1 LTVRGNPARIH
12 LSGGK
17 AKRRGSRQVAP
28 RRTRPAGLAFEGLI
42 VNLGEE
48 GPAAGR
54 DPQAAAARVAAL
66 CQATLGGEW
75 RARALG
81 PGAADFLA
89 QPVQRKRVQ
98 PGPAWEMVAKLRARR
113 EVFDAEPA
121 FRLPGLPVVPRE
133 GAELTGA
140 RIARSAVLPE
150 THLPESDDCEWSVKM
165 SRAREAWARSET
177 TPGAGARGA
186 GIVIAHPDTGYTAH
200 PEFFDPARL
209 LVGES
214 FDFLAGT
221 PDASDPLAGEH
232 PGHGTST
239 GSVIMSDAGPP
250 PGAAAFVT
258 GIAPQAS
265 LVPLRVSDSVIHFS
279 YANLC
284 AALYY
289 AVEHDYHVVS
299 MSLGGPWGSGAL
311 ERAIRHAV
319 GDGLVLIAASGNY
332 WPWVVYPAKYDEVIA
347 VAACNAR
354 EEVWQHAT
362 TGAAVDVT
370 APGESVWR
378 AHTKGPGDFAVARG
392 SGTSY
397 ATATTA
403 GICALWLAHFGR
415 ANLIARYGAARI
427 AAVFKEQL
435 MTHGVRTPRGW
446 PTEECGAGIA
456 NADAL
461 LAAPL
466 PATAIAGSMRRLRI
480 RPAPRVD
487 NDVDVV
493 ASYFPDADPG
503 RVRRAL
509 MQLFGTDERRLAAVL
524 GEVGDELTFHLAT
537 DPGLRAALVG
547 GARVAARRGLLP
559 AARSL
564 AGASRTLRARLAK
577 R

>member
-1 LTVRGNPARIH
+1 MPRPTVRP
-12 LSGGK
+12 
-17 AKRRGSRQVAP
+17 
-28 RRTRPAGLAFEGLI
+28 GLQFEGLI
-42 VNLGEE
+42 VNAGD
-48 GPAAGR
+48 AGR
-54 DPQAAAARVAAL
+54 DPHATAARVAAL
-66 CQATLGGEW
+66 CGATLGGQW
-75 RARALG
+75 RAQPLG
-81 PGAADFLA
+81 AGAADFLA
-89 QPVQRKRVQ
+89 QPVLRRRVQ

-121 FRLPGLPVVPRE
+121 FRVPGLPVAPRQ
-133 GAELTGA
+133 GARVTGA
-140 RIARSAVLPE
+140 RLARSALVPE
-150 THLPESDDCEWSVKM
+150 KHLPESDDCEWSVKM
-165 SRAREAWARSET
+165 CRAREAWARSDAK
-177 TPGAGARGA
+177 PGAVARGA
-186 GIVIAHPDTGYTAH
+186 GIVVAHPDTGYTEH
-200 PEFFDPARL
+200 PEIFDPARL

-214 FDFLAGT
+214 FDFIVGTAG
-221 PDASDPLAGEH
+221 ALDPLEGEN
-232 PGHGTST
+232 PSHGTST
-239 GSVIMSDAGPP
+239 GSVIMSSAGPP

-258 GIAPQAS
+258 GIAPGVS

-289 AVEHDYHVVS
+289 AVAHGYHVVS

-319 GDGLVLIAASGNY
+319 DSGLVLIAASGNY

-354 EEVWQHAT
+354 EKVWQHAT

-378 AHTKGPGDFAVARG
+378 ALTKRPGDFAVERS

-397 ATATTA
+397 ATAATA

-415 ANLIARYGAARI
+415 ASLVARYGAARL

-435 MTHGVRTPRGW
+435 MAHGVRTPPGW
-446 PTEECGAGIA
+446 PTDECGAGIA

-466 PATAIAGSMRRLRI
+466 PATAIAGSMRRLRT
-480 RPAPRVD
+480 RPAPRVE
-487 NDVDVV
+487 NDFDAV
-493 ASYFPDADPG
+493 ASYFPGVDPG

-509 MQLFGTDERRLAAVL
+509 TQLFGTNERTLAAVL

-537 DPGLRAALVG
+537 DPGLREALIG
-547 GARVAARRGLLP
+547 GARIAARRGP
-559 AARSL
+559 PPTARSL

>member
-1 LTVRGNPARIH
+1 VNPGR
-12 LSGGK
+12 
-17 AKRRGSRQVAP
+17 AKKRGSRQAAA
-28 RRTRPAGLAFEGLI
+28 RRTPAAPLSFEGLI
-42 VNLGEE
+42 VNVGE
-48 GPAAGR
+48 PGR
-54 DPQAAAARVAAL
+54 DPHATAARVAAL
-66 CQATLGGEW
+66 CGATLGGEW
-75 RARALG
+75 RAQPLG
-81 PGAADFLA
+81 AGAADFLA
-89 QPVQRKRVQ
+89 QPVRRRRIQ

-113 EVFDAEPA
+113 EVLDAEPA

-133 GAELTGA
+133 GARLAGA
-140 RIARSAVLPE
+140 RLARSASLPE
-150 THLPESDDCEWSVKM
+150 THLPESDDFEWSVKLC
-165 SRAREAWARSET
+165 RAREAWVRSET

-186 GIVIAHPDTGYTAH
+186 GIVVAHPDTGYTVH
-200 PEFFDPARL
+200 PEFFDPTRL
-209 LVGES
+209 RVGES

-221 PDASDPLAGEH
+221 PDAVDPLDGEH

-239 GSVIMSDAGPP
+239 GSVIMSNAGPL
-250 PGAAAFVT
+250 PGTAAFVS

-289 AVEHDYHVVS
+289 AVEHGHHVVS

-319 GDGLVLIAASGNY
+319 DSGLVLVAASGNY
-332 WPWVVYPAKYDEVIA
+332 WPWVVYPAKYDEVVA

-354 EEVWQHAT
+354 EEVWRHAT

-370 APGESVWR
+370 GPGESVWHARTR
-378 AHTKGPGDFAVARG
+378 APGEFDVERG

-397 ATATTA
+397 ATATLA
-403 GICALWLAHFGR
+403 GICALWLAHHGR
-415 ANLIARYGAARI
+415 ANLVARYGAARL

-435 MTHGVRTPRGW
+435 MTHGVRTPQGW
-446 PTEECGAGIA
+446 PTGERGAGIA

-466 PATAIAGSMRRLRI
+466 PATAIAGSMRRLRTL
-480 RPAPRVD
+480 PAPRAE
-487 NDVDVV
+487 NDVDLA
-493 ASYFPDADPG
+493 ASYFPHADPG

-509 MQLFGTDERRLAAVL
+509 MQLFGVDERRLAAVL

-537 DPGLRAALVG
+537 DAGLRDALVT
-547 GARVAARRGLLP
+547 GARTAARRGPPP
-559 AARSL
+559 AARAL
-564 AGASRTLRARLAK
+564 AHASRALRARLAK